1 MKILIK
7 SFAGLIAAI
16 LTCFFVFAL
25 QGLATWAVGCGILA
39 IVSLFIRSI
48 VVVSKQA
55 PNPIYS
61 PSRSR
66 QVKARRL
73 RMQHS

>member
-25 QGLATWAVGCGILA
+25 QGLSTWAVGCGILA
-39 IVSLFIRSI
+39 IVSLFIRSL
-48 VVVSKQA
+48 VVVAKQA
-55 PNPIYS
+55 PNPMYAPTHS
-61 PSRSR
+61 QRVKSR
-66 QVKARRL
+66 
-73 RMQHS
+73 RMKHA